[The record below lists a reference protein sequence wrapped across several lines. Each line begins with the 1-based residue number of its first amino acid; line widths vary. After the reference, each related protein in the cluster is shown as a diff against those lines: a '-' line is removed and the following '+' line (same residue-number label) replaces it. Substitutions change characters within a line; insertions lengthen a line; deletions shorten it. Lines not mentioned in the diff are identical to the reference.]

1 MNFISACDLYGVAK
15 SRNGL
20 VCLKAESKL
29 SSNLGL
35 RLAPHCE
42 AILNWSGVLSFPAE
56 LSQAINSGTLLSK
69 PSPPLPPKR
78 GIPSTLVPTSESP
91 ATTATTKAPSDQREK
106 STCSVGSEPLSMI
119 PPPSPSP
126 PLPTHIPP
134 EPPRSPPFP
143 AKTFQVVPE
152 AEFPPSLD
160 LPHEVSQQEAQKK
173 EVPKRMLD
181 HSFGEPHVPS
191 RLPPLP
197 LHIRIQQA
205 LTSPLPATPPL
216 EGSHRAHSLLF
227 EYGDSFSEDSS
238 TLGRT
243 RSLPITIEMLKVWVP
258 FKLAFYFLFFT
269 LGSPSWEKLLMK
281 RKCEQI

>member
-1 MNFISACDLYGVAK
+1 MAK

-29 SSNLGL
+29 RSNLGL
-35 RLAPHCE
+35 RLGPHCE
-42 AILNWSGVLSFPAE
+42 AIINWGVVLSFPAE
-56 LSQAINSGTLLSK
+56 LSQAINSGTLLK

-91 ATTATTKAPSDQREK
+91 AATTTTKAPSDQREK
-106 STCSVGSEPLSMI
+106 STVGSEPPLMI

-152 AEFPPSLD
+152 TEFPPSFN
-160 LPHEVSQQEAQKK
+160 LPQEVSPQEDQRK

-181 HSFGEPHVPS
+181 HSFGEPNVPC

-205 LTSPLPATPPL
+205 LTSPLPVTPPL

-227 EYGDSFSEDSS
+227 EYSDNFSEDSS

-243 RSLPITIEMLKVWVP
+243 RSLPVTIEMLKVWVP
-258 FKLAFYFLFFT
+258 LKLAFYFLFFT
-269 LGSPSWEKLLMK
+269 LGSPSWEKLLIK
-281 RKCEQI
+281 RKCE